1 MSTNSTTSN
10 KPTILIVP
18 GAWQLTTAFE
28 PFREVLHK
36 SGYQTE
42 IVKLPSVGGTE
53 LPLTGLPEDI
63 AAIRAKLE
71 PLVDAGKD
79 VLLLTHSAG
88 GVSGSA
94 AVKGFDLKTR
104 KSVGL
109 PGGVTRVV
117 YMGAFMIPKGSSLM
131 EMLGGKPLPWMIIE
145 VCFSHRSFS
154 FLCLLEPMSPL
165 ILMRIGRSS
174 YWRSRV
180 DAPGGLRR
188 SVTGGDREMVERDVA
203 YIGCAICRR
212 KPI

>member
-1 MSTNSTTSN
+1 MSINSTTSN
-10 KPTILIVP
+10 KPAILIVP

-28 PFREVLHK
+28 LIREVLQK

-42 IVKLPSVGGTE
+42 VVKLPSVGGTE
-53 LPLTGLPEDI
+53 LPLTGLPEDV

-94 AVKGFDLKTR
+94 AVRGFDLKTR
-104 KSVGL
+104 KSAGL

-117 YMGAFMIPKGSSLM
+117 YMGAFMVPKGSSLM

-145 VCFSHRSFS
+145 VCYPRSS
-154 FLCLLEPMSPL
+154 STLLTPMRPLIHEDRVTELLEIPS
-165 ILMRIGRSS
+165 
-174 YWRSRV
+174 
-180 DAPGGLRR
+180 
-188 SVTGGDREMVERDVA
+188 
-203 YIGCAICRR
+203 
-212 KPI
+212 

>member
-1 MSTNSTTSN
+1 MSTNPTTSN

-42 IVKLPSVGGTE
+42 VVKLPSVGGTE

-63 AAIRAKLE
+63 AAIRAILV

-94 AVKGFDLKTR
+94 AVKGLDVKSR
-104 KSVGL
+104 KNAGL

-131 EMLGGKPLPWMIIE
+131 EMLGGKPLPWMI
-145 VCFSHRSFS
+145 VDVGSPGSCLSFTGA
-154 FLCLLEPMSPL
+154 PWAPL
-165 ILMRIGRSS
+165 THEIGRPS
-174 YWRSRV
+174 YWGSQ
-180 DAPGGLRR
+180 DD
-188 SVTGGDREMVERDVA
+188 VTGGLGRFVTGGGREMVERDVA
-203 YIGCAICRR
+203 HISCTVCRR
-212 KPI
+212 GSI

>member
-1 MSTNSTTSN
+1 MST

-63 AAIRAKLE
+63 TAIRAKLQ

-94 AVKGFDLKTR
+94 AMKGFDVESR
-104 KSVGL
+104 KNAGL

-131 EMLGGKPLPWMIIE
+131 EMLGGKPLPWMVIE
-145 VCFSHRSFS
+145 VCYPRSIPL
-154 FLCLLEPMSPL
+154 FLKPDEPPNS
-165 ILMRIGRSS
+165 
-174 YWRSRV
+174 
-180 DAPGGLRR
+180 
-188 SVTGGDREMVERDVA
+188 
-203 YIGCAICRR
+203 
-212 KPI
+212 